1 MCLQLYG
8 PLARYIKLRVAHAPG
23 IPAVFDCLTIGII
36 HETMVVHVTW
46 VWTFFNNYSNHPRMC
61 VLSTLCGN
69 VDKHSPLDD
78 YIYIYIYIYTRVIIQ
93 AQHEEDLMLKF
104 TLFSVNCLQV
114 QWPDYGVISYN
125 YARKLIIHLLLDK
138 MAAIFA
144 KTFSNAFSW
153 MKMTELRFKLYWNL
167 FPGVQ
172 LTIRHHWFK

>member
-1 MCLQLYG
+1 MRRGYRQ
-8 PLARYIKLRVAHAPG
+8 
-23 IPAVFDCLTIGII
+23 FLTA
-36 HETMVVHVTW
+36 W
-46 VWTFFNNYSNHPRMC
+46 RL
-61 VLSTLCGN
+61 VLSMKPWSYMWLEFGLFSTIIAIIRACACWALFVVTLTN
-69 VDKHSPLDD
+69 TVHLMI
-78 YIYIYIYIYTRVIIQ
+78 IYIYIYTHTRVIIQ

-125 YARKLIIHLLLDK
+125 FARKLIIHLLLDK